1 MTLVRMW
8 QGGGGG
14 VPHRKQTQTFTGLD
28 TSSPASS
35 RRPAFQSH
43 LPEALKPQDAQE
55 AGEAGMLF
63 HPPSPQIPA
72 DSIGHKPQLL
82 LRWGCLLLP
91 AAPGL
96 LNAAQLHLQGLGRVR

>member
-28 TSSPASS
+28 TSSPAPS
-35 RRPAFQSH
+35 RRPAFQPH

-55 AGEAGMLF
+55 AGEGSRNAT
-63 HPPSPQIPA
+63 PPTLTP
-72 DSIGHKPQLL
+72 DT
-82 LRWGCLLLP
+82 C
-91 AAPGL
+91 
-96 LNAAQLHLQGLGRVR
+96 